1 VKTLYRELIEK
12 TAKGCFCVLETS
24 ITGNGGVIASDMERR
39 ITDIPTSSDKLS
51 GRCEYVTVS
60 KDGNRTLIQ
69 EPVFPGERMIVLGG
83 GHIAKPVCEF
93 AAKVGF
99 AVTVCDD
106 RPKFASRECFP
117 LAEHVICDSFQNA
130 IRNLHVT
137 PMDYVVVI
145 TRGHRYDADCLRV
158 LLAGDIPAYLGLIG
172 SRRRVKGL
180 LEMLSEEGYSAEPMK
195 RICTPIGLPIGAV
208 TPEEIAISIMAEVIA
223 YKRLPEYKNNL
234 SRCSNQSDVDRDV
247 IQYLASSSEPKAV
260 VTIIETKGSTPRSAG
275 AKMVVS
281 QLGQVT
287 GSIGGGCSEGE
298 VIREAIKL
306 IGTGTYKTYEID
318 LTGDVA
324 ESEGMVCGGIM
335 RVLIEDDV

>member
-1 VKTLYRELIEK
+1 MCNIYRELIEK
-12 TAKGCFCVLETS
+12 TMKGCFCVLETS
-24 ITGNGGVIASDMERR
+24 ITWNSGVIASDMNRR
-39 ITDIPTSSDKLS
+39 ITEIPASFGELS
-51 GRCEYVTVS
+51 GQCGNVTLV
-60 KDGNRTLIQ
+60 KDGNQTVIR
-69 EPVFPGERMIVLGG
+69 EPVFPRERMIVLGG

-106 RPKFASRECFP
+106 RPEFANRERFP

-130 IRNLHVT
+130 IRDFHIT

-145 TRGHRYDADCLRV
+145 TRGHRFDADCLRV
-158 LLAGDIPAYLGLIG
+158 LLAGTIPAYLGLIG

-180 LEMLSEEGYSAEPMK
+180 LEMLSEEGYSSEAMK

-223 YKRLPEYKNNL
+223 YKRLPEHQKHQERY
-234 SRCSNQSDVDRDV
+234 SNQSDVDLDV
-247 IQYLASSSEPKAV
+247 IRYLASCSEPKAV
-260 VTIIETKGSTPRSAG
+260 VTIIEAKGSTPRSAG
-275 AKMVVS
+275 AKMAVS
-281 QLGQVT
+281 PLGRVT
-287 GSIGGGCSEGE
+287 GSIGGGCSESE

>member
-1 VKTLYRELIEK
+1 
-12 TAKGCFCVLETS
+12 
-24 ITGNGGVIASDMERR
+24 
-39 ITDIPTSSDKLS
+39 
-51 GRCEYVTVS
+51 
-60 KDGNRTLIQ
+60 
-69 EPVFPGERMIVLGG
+69 MIVLGG

-106 RPKFASRECFP
+106 RSKFASRECFP

-137 PMDYVVVI
+137 PMDYV
-145 TRGHRYDADCLRV
+145 
-158 LLAGDIPAYLGLIG
+158 
-172 SRRRVKGL
+172 
-180 LEMLSEEGYSAEPMK
+180 
-195 RICTPIGLPIGAV
+195 
-208 TPEEIAISIMAEVIA
+208 
-223 YKRLPEYKNNL
+223 
-234 SRCSNQSDVDRDV
+234 
-247 IQYLASSSEPKAV
+247 
-260 VTIIETKGSTPRSAG
+260 
-275 AKMVVS
+275 VVS

-335 RVLIEDDV
+335 RVLVEDDV

>member
-1 VKTLYRELIEK
+1 MSNIYRELIEK
-12 TAKGCFCVLETS
+12 NAKGCFCVLETS
-24 ITGNGGVIASDMERR
+24 ITGNSGIIDSDMNRR
-39 ITDIPTSSDKLS
+39 ITDLPVSFGELS
-51 GRCEYVTVS
+51 GQCGNVTLV
-60 KDGNRTLIQ
+60 KDGNRTVIR

-106 RPKFASRECFP
+106 RPEFANRERFP

-137 PMDYVVVI
+137 AMDYVVVI

-158 LLAGDIPAYLGLIG
+158 LLAGVIPAYLGLIG

-180 LEMLSEEGYSAEPMK
+180 LEMLSEEGCSTEAMK

-223 YKRLPEYKNNL
+223 YKRLPEHKNNP
-234 SRCSNQSDVDRDV
+234 SRCSNQSDVDQDV

-260 VTIIETKGSTPRSAG
+260 VTVIEAKGSTPRSAG
-275 AKMVVS
+275 AKMAVS
-281 QLGQVT
+281 PLGRVT